1 MEVGGW
7 RMPTCGCV
15 EVEYLDDLGDP
26 ELVAHVA
33 DAVDVLLGLPGLEQ
47 LGGLGGEGEIE

>member
-1 MEVGGW
+1 
-7 RMPTCGCV
+7 MPTCGCV

-33 DAVDVLLGLPGLEQ
+33 DAVDVLLRLPGLEQ
-47 LGGLGGEGEIE
+47 LGGLGGESIVMTI